1 MNNKDKGNIGE
12 AIAIAEF
19 TKRNIQVSIPFGD
32 NARYDLIADF
42 NGKLNRIQVKYCNQ
56 KITNNDSIRCP
67 CASSTNHTT
76 NKKCITY
83 QGDIDY
89 FVFYLVEWNEILII
103 DIHEVKDRK
112 SIYFRKDKP
121 KSLNGKDY
129 HIISDYTFK
138 KFFGEEN
145 EQEDNNNQDVQEEEL
160 EPNIKSTNRID
171 KKEYF
176 CIDCGKVVA
185 KQGGRCRSCAAKLQ
199 PRKIDNRPNR
209 EELKELIRN
218 NSFVSIG
225 KQYNVS
231 DNAIRKWC
239 DSYNLPRKVSE
250 IKSYSE
256 EDWSKI

>member
-1 MNNKDKGNIGE
+1 MNSKDKGNIGE

-32 NARYDLIADF
+32 NARYDLVADF
-42 NGKLNRIQVKYCNQ
+42 
-56 KITNNDSIRCP
+56 
-67 CASSTNHTT
+67 
-76 NKKCITY
+76 
-83 QGDIDY
+83 
-89 FVFYLVEWNEILII
+89 
-103 DIHEVKDRK
+103 
-112 SIYFRKDKP
+112 
-121 KSLNGKDY
+121 NGKDY
-129 HIISDYTFK
+129 HIVSDYTFK

-145 EQEDNNNQDVQEEEL
+145 EQENDNNQDVKEEL
-160 EPNIKSTNRID
+160 EPNINSTNKID

-199 PRKIDNRPNR
+199 PRKIDNRPDR

-225 KQYNVS
+225 KKYNVS